1 MLCKSFIFALFAVFG
16 ATYAFSFSPMR
27 STLRRLPVLKMTTT
41 VEPSIKDVY
50 SMMQDLLIR
59 VDKLEKEN
67 QMLKAS
73 AGGSS
78 LTELC
83 QITKQACDILQPMI
97 QAFYDKING
106 KGGEM
111 TKKKADATYF
121 TIVDGIVQHL
131 IINYLFKGNKFADI
145 VGEEDGSDINIMQKP
160 FHVDEL
166 IVPDEF
172 TEIIQKA
179 RDDMSQL
186 AKKIDYFSYKG
197 LTVFVDPI
205 DGTREFA
212 TGKGEAVSMLIGYND
227 QFGNPVAGIMYRPV
241 LNQKHKKVTWAA
253 GAKSE
258 SYYDGVL
265 DMAETPNPK
274 GMLVTDAKVSDF
286 IVQLTFELGYV
297 RVPSLASGNR
307 ALMLLEGKAGAY
319 IRDTG
324 GFAKWDTSGPGAVIE
339 AYGGV
344 MGKLPGFLESKKV
357 EPYTYLKA
365 DKNLDFEPGVI
376 SLTLSN
382 AKDKSAALN
391 MRNDGEHDLFVDDVD
406 SVKEYS
412 CLLGLVAL
420 TKDRLADLDAIHTA
434 MLKVRDQN
442 QVTPTF
448 N

>member
-1 MLCKSFIFALFAVFG
+1 M
-16 ATYAFSFSPMR
+16 
-27 STLRRLPVLKMTTT
+27 STMTK
-41 VEPSIKDVY
+41 EPSVGEMY
-50 SMMQDLLIR
+50 TMMQELVAR
-59 VDKLEKEN
+59 VDRLEKEN
-67 QMLKAS
+67 LMLKAS
-73 AGGSS
+73 AGGST

-83 QITKQACDILQPMI
+83 QISKQACDILQPMI

-106 KGGEM
+106 QGGEM

-131 IINYLFKGNKFADI
+131 IITYLLKGNKFADI

-172 TEIIQKA
+172 TDMIARA
-179 RDDMSQL
+179 RDQMTQL
-186 AKKIDYFSYKG
+186 SKKIDYFSYKG

-212 TGKGEAVSMLIGYND
+212 TGKGEACSMLIGYND

-241 LNQKHKKVTWAA
+241 LTSKHKKVTWAA

-258 SYYDGVL
+258 SYFDGEL
-265 DMAETPNPK
+265 DKPAVPNHK

-324 GFAKWDTSGPGAVIE
+324 GFAKWDCSGPGAVLE

-344 MGKLPGFLESKKV
+344 MGKLPGFMESKRI
-357 EPYTYLKA
+357 EPYTYLKSE
-365 DKNLDFEPGVI
+365 KNLDFEPGVI

-391 MRNDGEHDLFVDDVD
+391 MRNDGEHDLYVDDVD
-406 SVKEYS
+406 TVKEYS

-420 TKDRLADLDAIHTA
+420 TKDTVVDIDIIHDA
-434 MLKVRDQN
+434 MLKVKDKN
-442 QVTPTF
+442 GVAPTY